1 MRICLLYL
9 PASQSSPLE
18 KTAKAMTEALRG
30 KGHEV
35 DLVSGAKGEIPR
47 FAMAEYVFIVTEPL
61 GFGGKLPPRLGEI
74 LGQSSGTTGKRSM
87 AIVVKQ
93 GPFRNKTITRL
104 MKAMEGEGMAVND
117 WAVVANAKEAAS
129 AAAGAPIERKR

>member
-9 PASQSSPLE
+9 PASKSGALE
-18 KTAKAMTEALRG
+18 KAATAMAQALRG

-47 FAMAEYVFIVTEPL
+47 FAMADYILIATEPL
-61 GFGGKLPPRLGEI
+61 GFSGKMPPRLAGI
-74 LGQSSGTTGKRSM
+74 LGQSTGTSGKRSM
-87 AIVVKQ
+87 AIVIKR
-93 GPFRNKTITRL
+93 GPFRNKAIKRL

-117 WAVVANAKEAAS
+117 WAVVANAKD
-129 AAAGAPIERKR
+129 AAAAAAAAPIERKR